1 MQTTRFICL
10 TLLLFSQISFAALND
25 AQAINQAGR
34 QRMLSQ
40 RMALSY
46 LMVAS
51 DVRADK
57 GMRQLDE
64 SMAQFEEQMLNINE
78 YLANQKKVIALQE
91 VQQLWQLHRMHL
103 LQPAQKTNI
112 ASLLEE
118 NDALLNAC
126 DKLVKH
132 IALMTNQPSALL
144 VDVAGRQRMLSE
156 RIAKLYL
163 AKAWKVTMPSLD
175 EKLHQAIELYDLSLR
190 QLQADPGNN
199 AQIHATLDKI
209 ASQWNFAKS
218 GFPLGD
224 KGQFVPTMIVVTTES
239 MLTKNEQLT
248 ELYASRMQ
256 QGLAQR

>member
-1 MQTTRFICL
+1 MHITRLICL
-10 TLLLFSQISFAALND
+10 TLLLTSQVSFAALSD

-64 SMAQFEEQMLNINE
+64 SMALFEEQMLNINE
-78 YLANQKKVIALQE
+78 YLINQKQVSALKE
-91 VQQLWQLHRMHL
+91 VQQLWAQHRMHL
-103 LQPAQKTNI
+103 LQPPQKANM

-118 NDALLNAC
+118 NDALLSAC

-163 AKAWKVTMPSLD
+163 AKAWKVNMPSLD
-175 EKLHQAIELYDLSLR
+175 EKLRQAIELYDTSLQ
-190 QLQADPGNN
+190 QLQADKGNN
-199 AQIHATLDKI
+199 PQISETLDKI
-209 ASQWNFAKS
+209 ASQWSFAKS
-218 GFPLGD
+218 GFPLGE

-239 MLTKNEQLT
+239 MLNKNEQLT
-248 ELYASRMQ
+248 ELYATRMQ

>member
-1 MQTTRFICL
+1 MQLKTFFCL
-10 TLLLFSQISFAALND
+10 TLILFSQLSVAVISD
-25 AQAINQAGR
+25 ADAVNQAGR

-64 SMAQFEEQMLNINE
+64 SMAQFEEQMLRISD
-78 YLANQKKVIALQE
+78 YLAAKKQSGALKNVQE
-91 VQQLWQLHRMHL
+91 IWNKHRVHL
-103 LQPAQKTNI
+103 LTSADKNDIPA
-112 ASLLEE
+112 LLDE

-132 IALMTNQPSALL
+132 IAQSTGQPSALL
-144 VDVAGRQRMLSE
+144 VDVAGRQRMLSQ

-163 AKAWKVTMPSLD
+163 AKAWQINMPSLD
-175 EKLHQAIELYDLSLR
+175 EKLAKAIDLYDISLQ
-190 QLQADPGNN
+190 QLRAANSNN
-199 AQIHATLDKI
+199 TEINGVLEKI
-209 ASQWNFAKS
+209 ASQWSFAKS

-224 KGQFVPTMIVVTTES
+224 KGQYVPTMIVVTTES
-239 MLTKNEQLT
+239 MLVKNELLT
-248 ELYASRMQ
+248 ELYATRMQ